1 MKCDSPVRLRKSA
14 DIQFFGNK
22 TLEYD
27 GKGNATKVPWLFSWP
42 PSAAPRG
49 DLTWDFDNQLK
60 NYTLTVGPTTID
72 IDFRYDALGRR
83 VSRDTNSYFGS
94 EYYHRGDKVYVCD
107 GDQVI
112 AEYKPQTEGAD
123 AMHKYVY
130 GTYVDEVCV
139 FIDRV
144 EPLASTLGSE
154 EFRYYHR
161 NNQYS
166 VVALTDDTSTGV
178 ILERYTYNSYGVP
191 MRLDPDGTLHG
202 AKWYYSDVGNQY
214 LFTGRRWDSWLGV
227 SVR

>member
-1 MKCDSPVRLRKSA
+1 
-14 DIQFFGNK
+14 
-22 TLEYD
+22 
-27 GKGNATKVPWLFSWP
+27 
-42 PSAAPRG
+42 
-49 DLTWDFDNQLK
+49 
-60 NYTLTVGPTTID
+60 
-72 IDFRYDALGRR
+72 
-83 VSRDTNSYFGS
+83 
-94 EYYHRGDKVYVCD
+94 
-107 GDQVI
+107 
-112 AEYKPQTEGAD
+112 
-123 AMHKYVY
+123 MHKFVY

-214 LFTGRRWDSWLGV
+214 LFTGRRWDSWLGGLYYYRARYYSPYLGRFISRDPIEYGDGPNMYAYV
-227 SVR
+227 GSGPLTKVDPRGLQTGGKLTRPPGWKITKKTPIQWGTERGNSVYDIDNGERTLNHILTRGLG